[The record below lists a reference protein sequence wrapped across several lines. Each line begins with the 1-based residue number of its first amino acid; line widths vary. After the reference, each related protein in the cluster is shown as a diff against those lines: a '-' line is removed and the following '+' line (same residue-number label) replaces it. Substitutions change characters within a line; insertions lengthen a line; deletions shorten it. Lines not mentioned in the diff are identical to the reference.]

1 MELLVYLESLEKIVA
16 ESWIGK
22 VALGL
27 IGHGHESEV
36 VLQGYTDGLG
46 REATVA
52 KLKEL
57 LCATV
62 KLLQFLDPDAE
73 VGMVEV
79 ECETCQDRRYYPIVV
94 QDLFDRVK
102 GVEGAA

>member
-36 VLQGYTDGLG
+36 VLQGYTDGPG
-46 REATVA
+46 SEATVA

-62 KLLQFLDPDAE
+62 KLLQFLDPNVE

-94 QDLFDRVK
+94 QDLFDEMKEV
-102 GVEGAA
+102 GSAA